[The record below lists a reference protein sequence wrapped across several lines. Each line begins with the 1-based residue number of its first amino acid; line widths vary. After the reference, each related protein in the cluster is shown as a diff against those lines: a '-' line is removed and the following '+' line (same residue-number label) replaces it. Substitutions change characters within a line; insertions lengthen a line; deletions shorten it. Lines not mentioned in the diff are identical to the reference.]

1 MFKLRRKQLR
11 KKPLIFKK
19 KYFIFFISI
28 FLIFALFLNSVP
40 SFAKI
45 LNKLAITSSK
55 INLTKNPN
63 IVRCFKE
70 FNGSEIEVTDYFS
83 KEQKEENEKLK
94 QEEKKQEETEHGE
107 GVILRKQ
114 YEPLN
119 TSNFIKIDKTAYVK
133 NSTKLSNS
141 VVIKANS
148 QRPAFNLETTNEPQV
163 LIYHTHTTECY
174 EKEERD
180 YYNKNTPTRSK
191 DTNINVVGVGQE
203 IVKQLE
209 LRGIKTIHDTK
220 IYDDPAYN
228 GAYDRTNAMIVKNLK
243 QHPKIKVVLDIHRD
257 SIVNQQKER
266 VAPVTKIDGE
276 NVAQIMIISGCDNG
290 TNHYKN
296 YAKNLSFACFLQKQ
310 LEAEHPKITRPVA
323 FKYKHYNQSLSP
335 GALLIEVGSQANS
348 KREAQLAGIYL
359 GASLANALTQLKAPM
374 PTVKK

>member
-1 MFKLRRKQLR
+1 MR
-11 KKPLIFKK
+11 KKSLILKK

-28 FLIFALFLNSVP
+28 FLIFVLFLNFVP

-45 LNKLAITSSK
+45 LNKLAITSTK

-70 FNGSEIEVTDYFS
+70 FNGAEVEFIDYFS
-83 KEQKEENEKLK
+83 KEEKKENKNLEE
-94 QEEKKQEETEHGE
+94 EEKKQEKIKGDE

-119 TSNFIKIDKTAYVK
+119 TVNFINIGKTAYVK
-133 NSTKLSNS
+133 NSTKLPNN
-141 VVIKANS
+141 VVIKASS
-148 QRPAFNLETTNEPQV
+148 QKPAFNLETTNEPQV

-174 EKEERD
+174 EKEETDR
-180 YYNKNTPTRSK
+180 YNKNVPTRSK

-220 IYDDPAYN
+220 IYDDPAYS

-243 QHPKIKVVLDIHRD
+243 KYPKIKVVLDIHRD
-257 SIVNQQKER
+257 SIVNQNKER
-266 VAPVTKIDGE
+266 VAPVTKINGE

-296 YAKNLSFACFLQKQ
+296 YAKNLSFACFLEKQ
-310 LEAEHPKITRPVA
+310 LEEEHPKITRPVA

-359 GASLANALTQLKAPM
+359 GASLANALMKLKIET
-374 PTVKK
+374 PTAKKWKKEF

>member
-1 MFKLRRKQLR
+1 MR
-11 KKPLIFKK
+11 KKALSLKK
-19 KYFIFFISI
+19 KYFIFYVSI
-28 FLIFALFLNSVP
+28 FLIFVLFLSFVP

-45 LNKLAITSSK
+45 LNRLAITSVK

-70 FNGSEIEVTDYFS
+70 FNGSEVEFSDYFS
-83 KEQKEENEKLK
+83 KEEEKNDEVD
-94 QEEKKQEETEHGE
+94 EKKQEKKEQGE

-119 TSNFIKIDKTAYVK
+119 TPKFINIGKTAYVK
-133 NSTKLSNS
+133 NLTNLPND
-141 VVIKANS
+141 VVIKANE
-148 QRPAFNLETTNEPQV
+148 QKPAFFLETTNEPQV

-174 EKEERD
+174 EKEETDR
-180 YYNKNTPTRSK
+180 YNKSVPTRSK

-220 IYDDPAYN
+220 IYDDPAYS

-243 QHPKIKVVLDIHRD
+243 KYPKIKVVLDIHRD
-257 SIVNQQKER
+257 CIISPQEER
-266 VAPVTKIDGE
+266 IAPVTKINGE

-296 YAKNLSFACFLQKQ
+296 YAKNLSFACFLEKQ
-310 LEAEHPKITRPVA
+310 LEADYPKITRPVS

-359 GASLANALTQLKAPM
+359 GTSLANAITQLKPVG
-374 PTVKK
+374 PLKKKWKF